1 MTSVT
6 QDPIDRFTLR
16 IEELRRVPTGHGPAR
31 LVHNL
36 ILDIFMSMLRLFASL
51 AEQVRT
57 GTLPTGTLPTG
68 TLPTGT
74 LPTGTL
80 PDTAPAPRGGGS
92 PRHGGA
98 PDSPRVRPPELL
110 ARQIPEAAS
119 NGRTTHGLFEQPEMP
134 PEIKQPIAEAPQ
146 VGRILPPPCRMPGA
160 GLKLPR
166 RARLRKLKDPSGPA
180 AARPQHGNDGCWPRW
195 LGPGPLRSAVAEFWQ
210 FFSKNGL
217 ERVGRNCVQIVSI

>member
-1 MTSVT
+1 MRCEIAYIPVRMTSVT

-146 VGRILPPPCRMPGA
+146 L
-160 GLKLPR
+160 
-166 RARLRKLKDPSGPA
+166 A
-180 AARPQHGNDGCWPRW
+180 AAVPDARGRAAAAAAGSFAKIEGSVRAGGRAAAAWERRLLAAMARAGTAPECGRRV
-195 LGPGPLRSAVAEFWQ
+195 LAV
-210 FFSKNGL
+210 FFEK
-217 ERVGRNCVQIVSI
+217 RA